1 MANYYQY
8 FQQIAIITKQ
18 ERQEE
23 LINPTITTNNII
35 ELTGVRK

>member
-8 FQQIAIITKQ
+8 FQQIAIIIKQ
-18 ERQEE
+18 EKQEE
-23 LINPTITTNNII
+23 IISPTITTNNTI